1 MPKFLKA
8 HGFNLLLSLGV
19 LYFLAQRAPGI
30 VELYRLE
37 GQPAAV
43 TQVIDLNSGSPID
56 LPFAEKKV
64 LVFWATWCG
73 PCKVELARINKLIE
87 NGAIPA
93 ESVVAVSVKEEASLV
108 ADFVKKNNYLFK
120 VALDESG
127 QAAQLYQV
135 AGTPTIYFI
144 DESGKTEWVTMG
156 LSPSLEIR
164 LKSFLN

>member
-1 MPKFLKA
+1 MQKFLKA
-8 HGFNLLLSLGV
+8 QGFNVVLVIGV
-19 LYFLAQRAPGI
+19 IYFLAQRLPGI
-30 VELYRLE
+30 MELYRLE
-37 GQPAAV
+37 GQVAATSQV
-43 TQVIDLNSGSPID
+43 TDLSSGNPIN
-56 LPFAEKKV
+56 LPFTEKKV

-108 ADFVKKNNYLFK
+108 ADFVKQNNYLFK

-135 AGTPTIYFI
+135 SGTPTIYFI

-164 LKSFLN
+164 LKAFLN

>member
-1 MPKFLKA
+1 MQKFLKA
-8 HGFNLLLSLGV
+8 QGFNIVLVIGV
-19 LYFLAQRAPGI
+19 IYFLAQRLPGI
-30 VELYRLE
+30 MELYRLE
-37 GQPAAV
+37 GQVAATSQV
-43 TQVIDLNSGSPID
+43 TDLSSGNPIN
-56 LPFAEKKV
+56 LPFTEKKV

-87 NGAIPA
+87 SGAIPA

-108 ADFVKKNNYLFK
+108 ADFVKQNNYLFK

-135 AGTPTIYFI
+135 SGTPTIYFI
-144 DESGKTEWVTMG
+144 AESGKTEWVTMG

-164 LKSFLN
+164 LKAFLN